1 MHYGFNTDDVK
12 QAGAALLLYALYR
25 SRGRDSFINGVET
38 WNRMESLCRGACRKS
53 STTSEFVTKFK
64 QAAGIGAIKPR
75 YLSDPDAETGL
86 QVLSDGSVVGS
97 SEVKTYRTDII
108 RDNEIRSVI
117 ERDYP
122 LIIMLIRERVQR
134 EKFEMAEEESE
145 DEED

>member
-12 QAGAALLLYALYR
+12 KAGAALLLYALYR

-75 YLSDPDAETGL
+75 YLSDPDNTGL
-86 QVLSDGSVVGS
+86 QILSDGSVVGS
-97 SEVKTYRTDII
+97 SDVKTYRLDII
-108 RDNEIRSVI
+108 QDNEIRNVI

-134 EKFEMAEEESE
+134 EKFEMTEEENE

>member
-12 QAGAALLLYALYR
+12 KAGAALLLYALYR

-38 WNRMESLCRGACRKS
+38 WNRMENLCRGACRKS

-75 YLSDPDAETGL
+75 YLSDPDNAGL
-86 QVLSDGSVVGS
+86 QILSDGSVVGS
-97 SEVKTYRTDII
+97 SDVKAYRLDII
-108 RDNEIRSVI
+108 QDNEIRNVI

-134 EKFEMAEEESE
+134 EKFEMAEEENE